1 MKSISLITMAATTGL
16 ATANP
21 ALYQQETPHAFN
33 PAGTPSASMTID
45 VSGWQFNDAQGSG
58 LNQVLSVFVGHHAT
72 ITGIAWNLNLT
83 SIGASWGS
91 EATMLFEGQINLTV
105 SQDDAPIS
113 NMNYSSGGEID
124 LTDAGIPNIL
134 VSPDGI
140 LDIEF
145 FETFVDNAGTG
156 DAFFEPNSTITIYGR
171 ALPTPNTLA
180 LIGLAGL
187 YSGRRRR

>member
-1 MKSISLITMAATTGL
+1 MKSISLVIMAATAGL

-21 ALYQQETPHAFN
+21 VLSQQETPHAFE

-58 LNQVLSVFVGHHAT
+58 LNQVLSIFVGHNAI

-91 EATMLFEGQINLTV
+91 EAVMLFEGQINLTV
-105 SQDDAPIS
+105 SGDAAPVS
-113 NMNYSSGGEID
+113 NQNYDSMGVVD
-124 LTDAGIPNIL
+124 LTDAGVPNII

-156 DAFFEPNSTITIYGR
+156 DAFFEPNSIITIYGGV
-171 ALPTPNTLA
+171 LPTPNTLA